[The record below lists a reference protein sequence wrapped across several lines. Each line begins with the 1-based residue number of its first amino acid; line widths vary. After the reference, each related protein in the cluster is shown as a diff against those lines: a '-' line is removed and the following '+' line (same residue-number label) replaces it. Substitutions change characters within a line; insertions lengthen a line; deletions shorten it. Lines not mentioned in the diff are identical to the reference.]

1 MRTEAH
7 AMRLR
12 TTTACVLAMAVAAH
26 AAYGE
31 TGREA
36 WLRYRPITDRA
47 VAARYVRLPGTIIVA
62 GDSPVLASARDELKA
77 GLGTMLGRAFHDAAA
92 ASGPAIVIGTA
103 DALGAVLGNGAE
115 VVRDARTL
123 ATDGYLLR
131 STDDGRLAIAG
142 RTDRGVLYGAFS
154 LLRHVALHEDVSRL
168 DERAEPSAPVRWVN
182 EWNNLDGSIERG
194 YAGLSIFFEGGNVA
208 ADLTRAREY
217 ARLLASVGINACA
230 VNNVNADIRVIS
242 DAFLPQLARL
252 ADAFRPWGVQL
263 AISVDFSSPRRLG
276 GLDTFDPTDPRVAS
290 FWRERVDAIYRA
302 VPDLAGFVLKAD
314 SEGRLGP
321 SAYGRTHADAANVI
335 ARALAPHR
343 GLLFY
348 RGFVY
353 DHHMDWRDPKND
365 RARAAVDNFAPL
377 DGQFDAN
384 VIVQIKHGPIDFQ
397 VREPVSPL
405 FGVLEQTNQ
414 AIELQVTQE
423 YTGQQRH
430 VVYLV
435 PMWKDVLDF
444 DLHAKGSGTPVHQ
457 IVSGRTFDRP
467 TGGYVAVV
475 NVGRDENWLGHDL
488 AMANLYG
495 FARLAWNPSLSS
507 SRIAEEWTQLTFGHR
522 PEVVEAVTSILLD
535 SWPAYEH
542 YTGPLGVGTLTDIIG
557 VHFGPGIESS
567 ERNGWGQ
574 WHKGDEHG
582 IGMDRTIATGTGF
595 IGQYRPPVAAMY
607 ESLETCPDQLLL
619 FFHHVPY
626 THVLHSGQT
635 LIQHVYDTHYEGAAT
650 AADFVRRWRA
660 VEGLVDAER
669 HEAVERRLVYQAGH
683 AVVWR
688 DAVCG
693 WFGKMSGVADAKG
706 RVGHDPNR
714 TEAES
719 MTLDGYLLQDVTPWE
734 TASGGKAVGC
744 AVSKECTAS
753 MPFARDAGT
762 YDIAVQ
768 YYDESDGVSRYR
780 LLVAGKQ
787 VAAWSADDTLP
798 SKDPN
803 GHTAT
808 RRTIEG
814 VQIGGGDTIR
824 IEAVPDGGEQAV
836 LDYVEIVRSASG
848 EGARRDQYR

>member
-1 MRTEAH
+1 MRTEAR
-7 AMRLR
+7 ATALR
-12 TTTACVLAMAVAAH
+12 STIVSALVMALAH
-26 AAYGE
+26 GAYGE
-31 TGREA
+31 TGREG
-36 WLRYRPITDRA
+36 WLRYRPIGDPA
-47 VAARYVRLPGTIIVA
+47 VLARYERLPATVVVA
-62 GDSPVLASARDELKA
+62 GDSPVLRSARDELTA
-77 GLGTMLGRAFHDAAA
+77 GLGTMLGRPLRQGSAGDAR
-92 ASGPAIVIGTA
+92 AIVIGTA
-103 DALGAVLGNGAE
+103 DALERMLGSGSD
-115 VVRDARTL
+115 VVRGARTL
-123 ATDGYLLR
+123 AADGYLLR
-131 STDDGRLAIAG
+131 SADDGRLTIAA
-142 RTDRGVLYGAFS
+142 RNDRGVLYGAFA
-154 LLRHVALHEDVSRL
+154 LLRRVALYDDIARL
-168 DERAEPSAPVRWVN
+168 NERAEPSAPVRWVN

-194 YAGLSIFFEGGNVA
+194 YAGPSIFFEHGNVA

-217 ARLLASVGINACA
+217 ARLLSSIGINACA
-230 VNNVNADIRVIS
+230 VNNVNADVRVMS
-242 DAFLPQLARL
+242 DAFLPQLTRL

-276 GLDTFDPTDPRVAS
+276 GLDTFDPLDARVAS
-290 FWRERVDAIYRA
+290 FWRERVEAIYRA

-321 SAYGRTHADAANVI
+321 SAYGRTHADAANAI
-335 ARALAPHR
+335 ARALAPHQ

-353 DHHMDWRDPKND
+353 DHHMDWRNPKND

-377 DGQFDAN
+377 DGRFDAN

-405 FGVLEQTNQ
+405 FGVLEKTNQ

-435 PMWKDVLDF
+435 PMWKEVLDF
-444 DLHAKGSGTPVHQ
+444 DLHARGPGTPVRE

-467 TGGYVAVV
+467 TGGYVAVS

-495 FARLAWNPSLSS
+495 FGRLAWTPSLSS
-507 SRIAEEWTQLTFGHR
+507 FRIAEEWARLTFGHE
-522 PEVVEAVTSILLD
+522 PKVVESVASILID
-535 SWPAYEH
+535 SWPAYED

-582 IGMDRTIATGTGF
+582 IGMDRTVATGTGF
-595 IGQYRPPVAAMY
+595 VGQYRRPVAAMY
-607 ESLETCPDQLLL
+607 ESLDRCPDELLL

-626 THVLHSGQT
+626 THVLHSGKT
-635 LIQHVYDTHYEGAAT
+635 LIQHVYDRHYRGAAT

-660 VEGLVDAER
+660 IEGLVDGER
-669 HEAVERRLVYQAGH
+669 HDAVERRLAYQAGH

-688 DAVCG
+688 DAVCQ
-693 WFGKMSGVADAKG
+693 WFRRMSGVADAKG
-706 RVGHDPNR
+706 RVGQDPNR

-719 MTLDGYLLQDVTPWE
+719 MTVEGYTVQDVTPWE
-734 TASGGKAVGC
+734 TASGAKAVGC
-744 AVSKECTAS
+744 ANRSGCTAS
-753 MPFARDAGT
+753 VPFARDPGT

-768 YYDESDGVSRYR
+768 YYDENDGVSRYR
-780 LLVAGKQ
+780 LLVAGRQ
-787 VAAWSADDTLP
+787 VATWSADDTLP
-798 SKDPN
+798 SNQPN

-814 VQIGGGDTIR
+814 VSIGRGDAVR

-836 LDYVEIVRSASG
+836 LDYVEIVPS
-848 EGARRDQYR
+848 D